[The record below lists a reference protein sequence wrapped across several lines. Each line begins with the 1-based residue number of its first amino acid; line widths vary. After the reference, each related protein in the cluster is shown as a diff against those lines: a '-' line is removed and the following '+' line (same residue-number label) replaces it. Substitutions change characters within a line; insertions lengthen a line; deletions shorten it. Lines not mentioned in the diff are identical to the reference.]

1 MHLKNAF
8 KKMRFLNAFRGGN
21 ITLFFKHYLVM

>member
-8 KKMRFLNAFRGGN
+8 KKMRFLKCETFSQGQPSFSA
-21 ITLFFKHYLVM
+21 VA